1 MYATMKSESRLS
13 ARTIKNSN
21 NSLIKS
27 KSNKK
32 IDKTVYIN
40 NFNMNSNKMFLK
52 EFL

>member
-13 ARTIKNSN
+13 TRNSKSRN

-27 KSNKK
+27 KSHKK

-40 NFNMNSNKMFLK
+40 NFNMDSNKMFIK